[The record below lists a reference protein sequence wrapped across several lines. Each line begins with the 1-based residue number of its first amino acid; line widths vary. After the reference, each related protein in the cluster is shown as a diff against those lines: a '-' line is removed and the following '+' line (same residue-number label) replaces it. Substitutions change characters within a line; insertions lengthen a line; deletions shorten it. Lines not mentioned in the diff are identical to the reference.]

1 MNYTS
6 YHKLQ
11 KPLSTEK
18 YDIEIY
24 NANSDVIDAALKQL
38 QDKNTKQSETLSAVL
53 NEANT
58 HKTNLS
64 VHISEAERNAWN
76 EATTHASSAHAR
88 TDATKTEVSE
98 TNGNIKINGVE
109 ANVYTHPNG
118 TNPHGTTKSDVGL
131 GDVENKSSAAI
142 RNELTKENVTNAL
155 GYVPYT
161 PDEVDNKFSDLETNI
176 DWKKS
181 VDTYGQISAIYPTP
195 QDGWTVN
202 VKDTDYTY
210 RYNGT
215 EWVAISANAIPKAT
229 REMDGL
235 LSKEDKVR
243 YDDALAEM
251 RNQYATKEELNALS
265 DVVGQANALLESI

>member
-1 MNYTS
+1 MNYTT
-6 YHKLQ
+6 YYKLQ
-11 KPLSTEK
+11 KPLGTEK
-18 YDIEIY
+18 YDIEVH
-24 NANSDVIDAALKQL
+24 NANSDVIDSALSYL
-38 QDKNTKQSETLSAVL
+38 QDKNREQSSTLSDVL
-53 NEANT
+53 SKINT
-58 HKTNLS
+58 HETDNT
-64 VHISEAERNAWN
+64 VHISVSEREAWN
-76 EATTHASSAHAR
+76 EAKNHAGSIHAR
-88 TDATKTEVSE
+88 TDATKTEASE

-161 PDEVDNKFSDLETNI
+161 PNEVDNKFSALET
-176 DWKKS
+176 K
-181 VDTYGQISAIYPTP
+181 
-195 QDGWTVN
+195 
-202 VKDTDYTY
+202 
-210 RYNGT
+210 
-215 EWVAISANAIPKAT
+215 IPKAT

-235 LSKEDKVR
+235 LSKEDKAK
-243 YDDALAEM
+243 YDDALTEM

>member
-1 MNYTS
+1 MNYTT
-6 YHKLQ
+6 YYKLQ
-11 KPLSTEK
+11 KPLGTEK
-18 YDIEIY
+18 YDIEVH
-24 NANSDVIDAALKQL
+24 NANSDVIDAALSYL
-38 QDKNTKQSETLSAVL
+38 HDKNREQSSTLSNVL
-53 NEANT
+53 NKVNSHET
-58 HKTNLS
+58 DGT
-64 VHISEAERNAWN
+64 VHISDAEREAWN
-76 EATTHASSAHAR
+76 EAKNHAGSIHAR
-88 TDATKTEVSE
+88 ADATKTEASE
-98 TNGNIKINGVE
+98 TNGNIKINGAE
-109 ANVYTHPNG
+109 TNVYTHPNG

-161 PDEVDNKFSDLETNI
+161 PNEVDNKFSALETNI
-176 DWKKS
+176 DWKES
-181 VDTYGQISAIYPTP
+181 VDTYDQISAIYPTP

-235 LSKEDKVR
+235 LSKEDKVK
-243 YDDALAEM
+243 YDDTLAEM